1 MNVTYGIGFLMGCLF
16 LGIVFLG
23 VYYHENKVK
32 KILQIYKKYA
42 QLTTYIIF
50 MLMGYLIVYI
60 IVYIGNEKNWRASAA
75 LGAILLLVCWKASYF
90 FFGLVWG
97 EKNSETGR
105 WENNEE
111 LSEEEKNWCNTSAII
126 GMFLLGMILFIQ
138 IHSWPYLEIASLA
151 LSIWLGSY
159 ISIQKIQQ
167 KNSIQE
173 IKKEWRKLFDVKNRT
188 VPVTSGIFMLSLI
201 FLSCCLIDLKIEENI
216 KGLASGFSVACIVFV
231 AIVLI
236 VQKTKI
242 FKGKS
247 SDETR

>member
-23 VYYHENKVK
+23 VYYHENEVK

-97 EKNSETGR
+97 
-105 WENNEE
+105 
-111 LSEEEKNWCNTSAII
+111 EKNWCNTSAII

-201 FLSCCLIDLKIEENI
+201 FLSCCLIELKIEENI